1 MIQGAE
7 REQKGYSP
15 LGWGWVG
22 EDHYA
27 FEREGLHDRKQTV
40 SHRERH

>member
-22 EDHYA
+22 EDLLR
-27 FEREGLHDRKQTV
+27 FEMRDCTIEKQTV
-40 SHRERH
+40 SQRERY